1 MFVRDKTIK
10 NDIDALLSLGEN
22 AKLQVH
28 ELVRVQELQVRQKAR
43 ESNLIDQLMK
53 SKIRK
58 HQERISA
65 LISQFE
71 KDLLDKEC
79 VKLKAIVNNMISRKN
94 ALKDEALDLL
104 SAVNGMNSG
113 INRTDLLLEGISD
126 RLEASEKLLLDASMI
141 VDKFQEQSVSLGN
154 AKDMLKELVDQANLI
169 ALNTEIGTVKQDCS
183 SEVIDLKHLSQE
195 SKELADKYV
204 DISQATINS
213 LSALNEGFSEINN
226 GLIGVEKGLEEVDEK
241 QKAATLILDSL
252 KESSETASSI
262 VSNLC
267 VSLNTASEDTSEDT
281 SESKQNDPV
290 TSYDYADTEFIQ
302 GDFDLNALSDVHRFF
317 IANELYQSWIQKLVE
332 QHSFECNTEFD
343 VSSPVQCLYILNA
356 NFLNLHSCVS
366 KEVNESQDLIYQLL
380 DKDNCDFTKLADR
393 LAAHAKEINKLV
405 VLGLITLTD

>member
-267 VSLNTASEDTSEDT
+267 VSLNTASEDTSE
-281 SESKQNDPV
+281 SKQNDPV

-317 IANELYQSWIQKLVE
+317 IANELYQSWIKNLVE
-332 QHSFECNTEFD
+332 QHSFECNT
-343 VSSPVQCLYILNA
+343 
-356 NFLNLHSCVS
+356 
-366 KEVNESQDLIYQLL
+366 
-380 DKDNCDFTKLADR
+380 
-393 LAAHAKEINKLV
+393 
-405 VLGLITLTD
+405 

>member
-79 VKLKAIVNNMISRKN
+79 VKLKIIVNNMISRKN
-94 ALKDEALDLL
+94 ALKDEAFDLL
-104 SAVNGMNSG
+104 SVVNGMNSG

-126 RLEASEKLLLDASMI
+126 RLEASEKLLLDASII

-169 ALNTEIGTVKQDCS
+169 ALNTEIGTVKKDCS
-183 SEVIDLKHLSQE
+183 SGVIDLKHLSQE

-241 QKAATLILDSL
+241 KKAATLILDSL

-267 VSLNTASEDTSEDT
+267 VSLNTAFEVTSEL
-281 SESKQNDPV
+281 KQNDPV

-302 GDFDLNALSDVHRFF
+302 GDFDLNALSDVHRLF

-332 QHSFECNTEFD
+332 QHSFECNTQFD

-380 DKDNCDFTKLADR
+380 DKGNCDFTKLTDR
-393 LAAHAKEINKLV
+393 LTAHAKEINKLV